1 MPFSFPR
8 NLHTWGEPPSTREYG
23 SNTQISVLLT
33 LLPLLPRHPQP
44 PPAPPIPLHRWSLL
58 PSPATPPETKLQKL
72 LLPAP
77 AQSPRGSHQQES
89 RHPQHRGLAP
99 HSHTNTPPLNS
110 HHHHCPPLPNTSQL
124 RKEELANLSTK
135 LQLGT
140 HLSQKQQ
147 KTQSTKDQLICK
159 LNAHLYG
166 RQVPHNQI
174 RR

>member
-1 MPFSFPR
+1 MSFPCNMHGSR
-8 NLHTWGEPPSTREYG
+8 PRSSPQRSSAPSLLSRPQLRVTKLTW
-23 SNTQISVLLT
+23 
-33 LLPLLPRHPQP
+33 HPQP
-44 PPAPPIPLHRWSLL
+44 PPAPPIPPHRWSLL

-124 RKEELANLSTK
+124 GQVLTLLSRCA
-135 LQLGT
+135 
-140 HLSQKQQ
+140 H
-147 KTQSTKDQLICK
+147 ICPP
-159 LNAHLYG
+159 ATSHSPTAVAQPACASCAG
-166 RQVPHNQI
+166 A
-174 RR
+174 